1 MSSSADSSDRDPSP
15 PQTRRGADTAE
26 RILDAA
32 ESCFATRGYAGTT
45 LRDVANRVGIRIPS
59 LYNHFPNKAAL
70 YAAVLER
77 GMTPVLELLSSFVE
91 GGEATYESP
100 DRMARALMDMLL
112 RRPNLPRLIQYEL
125 LAGGDNLA
133 TVLEDWLRP
142 TFQRG
147 LIMLQASPAARQ
159 WRPDQLPLLL
169 LAVFHVV
176 IGHFTTAPLLESLYA
191 ESALDESAVGEQT
204 EFFGQLVSLISGVE
218 QAGGPPT

>member
-1 MSSSADSSDRDPSP
+1 MSSSAESSQGNPSP

-45 LRDVANRVGIRIPS
+45 LRDVANLVGIRIPS

-91 GGEATYESP
+91 AGEATHQNP

-133 TVLEDWLRP
+133 TVVEDWLRP
-142 TFQRG
+142 TFERG
-147 LIMLQASPAARQ
+147 LTMLQASPAARR

-176 IGHFTTAPLLESLYA
+176 IGHFTTTPLLESLYPK
-191 ESALDESAVGEQT
+191 STVGETAVAGQT
-204 EFFGQLVSLISGVE
+204 EFFGQLVSILSGVE
-218 QAGGPPT
+218 QESSAPI